1 MVSHH
6 FFVVSHQGG
15 PSSGWFFIRVV
26 SHQGG
31 LSSLW
36 PLIGVVPH
44 QVGLS
49 SGWSLIIVASHWG
62 GPSSGWSLIRV
73 VSHHCGLSSGWS
85 LIRVVFHQG
94 GLSSGWSL
102 IIVVS
107 HQGGLSSLWPVI
119 RVVSLQGGLSSL
131 WSLRVVSHQGGLLSW
146 WSLTRLVSHQEFHF
160 MISPEL
166 IAEALEKYQ
175 NMDMETESEPTEECD
190 FSVFDTITSLMGKDI
205 TRSIQ
210 QRNQSP
216 PDRKETILNNNSHGD
231 AESCQPQLTS
241 PNLRQTQNEV
251 SKEGLGTEGAGSMLE
266 TFQPPPHP
274 STIHSHIY

>member
-1 MVSHH
+1 
-6 FFVVSHQGG
+6 
-15 PSSGWFFIRVV
+15 
-26 SHQGG
+26 
-31 LSSLW
+31 
-36 PLIGVVPH
+36 
-44 QVGLS
+44 
-49 SGWSLIIVASHWG
+49 
-62 GPSSGWSLIRV
+62 
-73 VSHHCGLSSGWS
+73 
-85 LIRVVFHQG
+85 
-94 GLSSGWSL
+94 
-102 IIVVS
+102 
-107 HQGGLSSLWPVI
+107 
-119 RVVSLQGGLSSL
+119 
-131 WSLRVVSHQGGLLSW
+131 
-146 WSLTRLVSHQEFHF
+146 

-266 TFQPPPHP
+266 TFQPPLPPSLHHP
-274 STIHSHIY
+274 FAHLLNIKFCRFNGFFDHSVVHLFAWLIGDRLVVNSRCV

>member
-1 MVSHH
+1 MRLLRWVYKVFSTGWYL
-6 FFVVSHQGG
+6 FSVIFHQD
-15 PSSGWFFIRVV
+15 I

-36 PLIGVVPH
+36 SLIRVVPH
-44 QVGLS
+44 PGGFS

-73 VSHHCGLSSGWS
+73 VSHHCGLSLLWPLIRVVPHQGGFSSGWS
-85 LIRVVFHQG
+85 LIRVVSHHR

-102 IIVVS
+102 IIVA
-107 HQGGLSSLWPVI
+107 
-119 RVVSLQGGLSSL
+119 
-131 WSLRVVSHQGGLLSW
+131 SHQGGLLSW

-266 TFQPPPHP
+266 TFQPPPIPPP
-274 STIHSHIY
+274 SIRTFIEH